1 MASPH
6 EASLMKDLV
15 ATFAEFL
22 VDEPG
27 RVSVHERTDRGR
39 RVLELAV
46 APSDRGRVIGKGG
59 RTAAALRTVLD
70 AVAARQGESVSL
82 EILD

>member
-1 MASPH
+1 
-6 EASLMKDLV
+6 MKDLV

-27 RVSVHERTDRGR
+27 RVSVRERTDRGR
-39 RVLELAV
+39 RVLELSV
-46 APSDRGRVIGKGG
+46 ASSDRGRVIGKGG

-70 AVAARQGESVSL
+70 AVAARRGEESVSL

>member
-1 MASPH
+1 
-6 EASLMKDLV
+6 MKDLV

-39 RVLELAV
+39 RVFELAV
-46 APSDRGRVIGKGG
+46 APFDRGRVIGKGG

-70 AVAARQGESVSL
+70 AVAVRQGDSVSL

>member
-1 MASPH
+1 
-6 EASLMKDLV
+6 MKDLV
-15 ATFAEFL
+15 TTFAEFL

-27 RVSVHERTDRGR
+27 RVSVRERTDRGR

-46 APSDRGRVIGKGG
+46 APTDRGRVIGKGG

-70 AVAARQGESVSL
+70 AVAARRGEERVTL

>member
-1 MASPH
+1 
-6 EASLMKDLV
+6 MKDLV

-22 VDEPG
+22 VDDPG

-59 RTAAALRTVLD
+59 RTASALRTVLD
-70 AVAARQGESVSL
+70 AVAARRDETVTL

>member
-1 MASPH
+1 
-6 EASLMKDLV
+6 MKDLV
-15 ATFAEFL
+15 AAFAEFL

-27 RVSVHERTDRGR
+27 RVSVRERTDRGR

-46 APSDRGRVIGKGG
+46 APFDRGRVIGKGG

>member
-1 MASPH
+1 
-6 EASLMKDLV
+6 
-15 ATFAEFL
+15 
-22 VDEPG
+22 
-27 RVSVHERTDRGR
+27 
-39 RVLELAV
+39 VLELAV

-70 AVAARQGESVSL
+70 AVAARRGESVTL

>member
-1 MASPH
+1 
-6 EASLMKDLV
+6 MKDLV
-15 ATFAEFL
+15 VTFAEFL

-39 RVLELAV
+39 RVLELSV

-70 AVAARQGESVSL
+70 AVAARRGEESVTL